1 VRAPAADRL
10 GIPEG
15 VREVI
20 TRRLAGLDDDTN
32 AVLAVASV
40 IGRDFDSGL
49 LTEAGGVDLEPVL
62 DALEAAEEARLIEAI
77 PGQARF
83 TFVHALVRSTLYDEI
98 PTTRRLRLHRRVAQ
112 ALEPRAAGDESVLP
126 SLARHYC
133 EAAALGETDK
143 AIRYSSEAA
152 ERATARLAYEEAA
165 DLYERTLAVLEPGSP
180 DERDHRGGLLIGSA
194 NARWAAGDRH
204 GAQQAAMAA
213 AQHGRVVG
221 RPDLVA
227 DAAIS
232 LGGSRAWTD
241 AGVVKDELVALCE
254 DALERLPAGDSAR
267 RAMVAARLAGELYFL
282 PEAAERRRV
291 LTDDAVAMARRLD
304 DPGALAYVLGS
315 AHWGM
320 WEPGAAHERLAIAEE
335 MLRLGGEAGDR
346 ALEAAAATWAFADLL
361 ELGEIEGADE
371 MLAIERAI
379 ADELNRPDLLWGS
392 RVHECAR
399 VLMDGDYDRASR
411 LADEALSYMPSNE
424 TALQMYGVARFELGR
439 ARSGLE
445 ELEPVVTGMVEQ
457 YPLLPAWRTG
467 LVYLYSMLER
477 PDEVRAQLD
486 ILAADDFEALPRD
499 ANWSVAVAIL
509 IASCAYIGDARR
521 AARLY
526 EMLDPYSDSYTV
538 AGSPALVV
546 GSNELFLA
554 LAAATAG
561 RWDTAD
567 EHFSRAVEGN
577 TRSGNR
583 PWLVHGNWEYARLL
597 SHRDDH
603 DARDRIRDLLRD
615 CMAGAT
621 EMGMTRV
628 VAQASELAEASGVT
642 LD

>member
-1 VRAPAADRL
+1 
-10 GIPEG
+10 
-15 VREVI
+15 
-20 TRRLAGLDDDTN
+20 
-32 AVLAVASV
+32 
-40 IGRDFDSGL
+40 
-49 LTEAGGVDLEPVL
+49 
-62 DALEAAEEARLIEAI
+62 
-77 PGQARF
+77 
-83 TFVHALVRSTLYDEI
+83 
-98 PTTRRLRLHRRVAQ
+98 
-112 ALEPRAAGDESVLP
+112 
-126 SLARHYC
+126 
-133 EAAALGETDK
+133 
-143 AIRYSSEAA
+143 
-152 ERATARLAYEEAA
+152 
-165 DLYERTLAVLEPGSP
+165 
-180 DERDHRGGLLIGSA
+180 
-194 NARWAAGDRH
+194 
-204 GAQQAAMAA
+204 
-213 AQHGRVVG
+213 
-221 RPDLVA
+221 
-227 DAAIS
+227 
-232 LGGSRAWTD
+232 
-241 AGVVKDELVALCE
+241 
-254 DALERLPAGDSAR
+254 
-267 RAMVAARLAGELYFL
+267 
-282 PEAAERRRV
+282 
-291 LTDDAVAMARRLD
+291 
-304 DPGALAYVLGS
+304 
-315 AHWGM
+315 
-320 WEPGAAHERLAIAEE
+320 
-335 MLRLGGEAGDR
+335 
-346 ALEAAAATWAFADLL
+346 
-361 ELGEIEGADE
+361 

-439 ARSGLE
+439 ARGGLE

-509 IASCAYIGDARR
+509 IASCAYIGDAQR

-597 SHRDDH
+597 SRRDDH
-603 DARDRIRDLLRD
+603 DARDRIRDLLCD

-628 VAQASELAEASGVT
+628 VAQTRELAEASGVT